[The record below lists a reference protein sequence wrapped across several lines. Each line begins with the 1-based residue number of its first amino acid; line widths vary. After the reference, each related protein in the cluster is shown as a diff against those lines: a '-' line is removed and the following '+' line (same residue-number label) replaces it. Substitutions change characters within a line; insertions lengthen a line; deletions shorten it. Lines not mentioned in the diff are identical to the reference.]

1 MQINLFILLFRNNI
15 VVLAVGLAYQDKFLN
30 ESTLLNQ
37 QTHQIMKYL
46 LCCLV
51 ILLFFSCGKISN
63 KIGEDY
69 FKVVG
74 RWKNISGD
82 ENIEIVFSKRGKVSI
97 EREFA
102 RGGTFFINNFDYVGP
117 SNSGLLSYSFMV
129 KSKKYNRFGYS
140 DALYLFANDLNN
152 FDTIALTGFWLVEN
166 STYQYSNVLFVKE

>member
-1 MQINLFILLFRNNI
+1 
-15 VVLAVGLAYQDKFLN
+15 
-30 ESTLLNQ
+30 
-37 QTHQIMKYL
+37 MKAL
-46 LCCLV
+46 IIASCSF
-51 ILLFFSCGKISN
+51 LFFSCGKISN

-74 RWKNISGD
+74 RWKNINGD

-102 RGGTFFINNFDYVGP
+102 RGGTFFINKFDYVGP
-117 SNSGLLSYSFMV
+117 SNSGLLSHSFMV
-129 KSKKYNRFGYS
+129 KNKKYDQFGYS
-140 DALYLFANDLNN
+140 DAPYLFTNDLNN